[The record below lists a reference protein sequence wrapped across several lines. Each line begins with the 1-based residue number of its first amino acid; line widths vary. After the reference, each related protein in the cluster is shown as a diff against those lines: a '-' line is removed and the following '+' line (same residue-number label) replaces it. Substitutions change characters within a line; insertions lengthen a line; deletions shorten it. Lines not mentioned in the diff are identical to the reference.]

1 MFNKTPL
8 SHVPNLIDDYRK
20 YAIEARNDG
29 DMVDLYEDDA
39 AGFQSAL
46 GMFRNNKLEELKK
59 FVDYMDTAPRE
70 EIVIAFGKDLGSD
83 WVRSVLGYEV
93 EGWV

>member
-20 YAIEARNDG
+20 YAVEASNDT
-29 DMVDLYEDDA
+29 DMVELYEDDV

-83 WVRSVLGYEV
+83 WVRSVLGYDV

>member
-83 WVRSVLGYEV
+83 WVRSVLGYDV